1 MKVFAVLLLAS
12 YAVAHMGGDHQMF
25 KTWAKTKAM
34 ESCWGEDN
42 MKQYTVNIKKAIA
55 KCNQVDAPELD
66 LPPYR
71 SVDRFVNV
79 MLTFANDMESNQ
91 FEQLYKMMSIINEE
105 HYERKRPYH
114 RRYHSKPYM
123 RDYDQDMYNY
133 DMDQKMDKFKMML
146 KFTKM
151 MNAMK
156 NDDSFMSEKMMPYGD
171 MESRYYNKFG
181 STDNMDMEKFQKMY
195 EMVNDMKMKSNE
207 KQFAAARSSMYDSP
221 SMRSSVDMSDFET
234 MWNNMKSFR
243 HKRQAND
250 DALALNDRL
259 KEKIQHV
266 FEEQQSKVGNMTCV
280 LREMNCLNAENEID
294 IRAMKKDAE
303 QYNMPSAWFKNRYEE
318 ILDTC
323 YEMATNLPESLD
335 KQGIVNGDFGTVNMG
350 RIKSFMGCCKNAKQ
364 KLCMNQDIKKKIET
378 NFGPVDE
385 ILESFK
391 YQITEDQLFQQVNQL
406 LQGSE
411 EEYM

>member
-1 MKVFAVLLLAS
+1 
-12 YAVAHMGGDHQMF
+12 
-25 KTWAKTKAM
+25 M
-34 ESCWGEDN
+34 ES
-42 MKQYTVNIKKAIA
+42 K
-55 KCNQVDAPELD
+55 
-66 LPPYR
+66 
-71 SVDRFVNV
+71 
-79 MLTFANDMESNQ
+79 
-91 FEQLYKMMSIINEE
+91 
-105 HYERKRPYH
+105 
-114 RRYHSKPYM
+114 
-123 RDYDQDMYNY
+123 
-133 DMDQKMDKFKMML
+133 
-146 KFTKM
+146 
-151 MNAMK
+151 
-156 NDDSFMSEKMMPYGD
+156 
-171 MESRYYNKFG
+171 YYNKFG
-181 STDNMDMEKFQKMY
+181 STDSMDMEKFQKMY

-207 KQFAAARSSMYDSP
+207 KQFAAARYDSP

-323 YEMATNLPESLD
+323 YEVATNLPEKLN
-335 KQGIVNGDFGTVNMG
+335 KQEIVSGEFGTVNMG
-350 RIKSFMGCCKNAKQ
+350 QIKSFMSCCKNAKQ
-364 KLCMNQDIKKKIET
+364 KLCMNQDIKNKIES

-385 ILESFK
+385 ILESFN
-391 YQITEDQLFQQVNQL
+391 YQITEDQLFTQVNQL

-411 EEYM
+411 DEYM

>member
-1 MKVFAVLLLAS
+1 
-12 YAVAHMGGDHQMF
+12 
-25 KTWAKTKAM
+25 
-34 ESCWGEDN
+34 
-42 MKQYTVNIKKAIA
+42 
-55 KCNQVDAPELD
+55 
-66 LPPYR
+66 
-71 SVDRFVNV
+71 
-79 MLTFANDMESNQ
+79 
-91 FEQLYKMMSIINEE
+91 MSIINEE

-133 DMDQKMDKFKMML
+133 DMEPKMDKFKMML

-171 MESRYYNKFG
+171 MENKYYNKFG

-207 KQFAAARSSMYDSP
+207 KQFAAARYDSP

-234 MWNNMKSFR
+234 IWNNMKSFR

-323 YEMATNLPESLD
+323 YEVATNLPESLD
-335 KQGIVNGDFGTVNMG
+335 KQGIVTGDFGTVNMG